1 MSRSPGC
8 PIKLGDDEEDS
19 GMTKKPAANA
29 PCPCGSG
36 KKFKKCCGEPSGQIS
51 NYFHTATMLE
61 NAGLTPTPDLKAGT
75 APWVLDPTSPCPC
88 GSSKAYQNCC
98 GPIIKAHMGSL
109 VKDAA
114 KRLGDGDAAGA
125 ASLYKAHLVQYLE
138 WVYAHTLPFAKA
150 NIPVIHQIVDV
161 DIEAITE
168 LSDTIAHC
176 LYALG
181 KEAEIPSFLQH
192 VEAVVPLTGYE
203 KPSAYLRAL
212 WLYIGL
218 KDRDGATRELEKLGN
233 ILEYPRRQVWEL
245 YLDVVGSEL
254 SERQK
259 ITIADHIVADADE
272 DEHVRVQ
279 YTVLKA
285 LALIQ
290 IGEAEAAR
298 QSLDAL
304 LGSLKPPS
312 RIQSSD
318 ELSTEWQIGKA
329 WSMYGEIYSDSD
341 ALRKAEE
348 SLQRIPET
356 MLKPV
361 GKAAHQRDLGWVL
374 RGQARYCDAAAAF
387 RHSLEHDDTQVGRIH
402 LVHSLALCGNL
413 DEAHS
418 VLEGLDST
426 TVPLNLQLEYFGAQ
440 GSLAVASNNTALATK
455 TVDGLRA
462 LRLETPFWEAQ
473 RNQLMV
479 QMLDFVHRPDAIPR
493 GKRQS
498 AIMEIVVF
506 MNEVLELKPN
516 FFGLGLNL
524 NKVIEKLTKKDQ

>member
-1 MSRSPGC
+1 M
-8 PIKLGDDEEDS
+8 
-19 GMTKKPAANA
+19 
-29 PCPCGSG
+29 
-36 KKFKKCCGEPSGQIS
+36 
-51 NYFHTATMLE
+51 
-61 NAGLTPTPDLKAGT
+61 
-75 APWVLDPTSPCPC
+75 
-88 GSSKAYQNCC
+88 
-98 GPIIKAHMGSL
+98 
-109 VKDAA
+109 
-114 KRLGDGDAAGA
+114 
-125 ASLYKAHLVQYLE
+125 VQYLE
-138 WVYAHTLPFAKA
+138 WVYAHTLPFAKSD
-150 NIPVIHQIVDV
+150 IPVIHQIVDV

-176 LYALG
+176 LCALG
-181 KEAEIPSFLQH
+181 KEEETPAFLEH

-233 ILEYPRRQVWEL
+233 ILDYPRRQAWEL
-245 YLDVVGSEL
+245 YLDVVGSKL

-279 YTVLKA
+279 YSVLKA

-298 QSLDAL
+298 QNFDEL

-318 ELSTEWQIGKA
+318 ELSTEWQIAKA

-341 ALRKAEE
+341 ALRKAKE
-348 SLQRIPET
+348 SLRRIPET
-356 MLKPV
+356 MLKPA
-361 GKAAHQRDLGWVL
+361 GKAALQRDLGWVL

-387 RHSLEHDDTQVGRIH
+387 RHSLEDDDTQVGRIH
-402 LVHSLALCGNL
+402 LIHSLALCGSL
-413 DEAHS
+413 EEARS
-418 VLEGLDST
+418 ALEGLNLT

-440 GSLAVASNNTALATK
+440 GSLAIASNDGSLATK

-462 LRLETPFWEAQ
+462 IRLETPFWEAQ
-473 RNQLMV
+473 RSQLLV
-479 QMLDFVHRPDAIPR
+479 QMLDFVHRPDATPK
-493 GKRQS
+493 GKRQG
-498 AIMEIVVF
+498 AIMDILVF

-524 NKVIEKLTKKDQ
+524 NRVIEKLTKKDQ